1 MPEVR
6 PLRPGDPERIG
17 DHRLLGVLGSGGQ
30 GIVYKGVDGTGR
42 VVAIKL
48 LHSHLTQDDDVT
60 RGLLREAEAARRVA
74 AFCTAAVLDVGVADG
89 RAYIVSEYV
98 AGDTLQRLVRE
109 SGPRTG
115 GALDRLAISTLT
127 ALAAIHEAGIVHR
140 DFKPGNVLMGPEG
153 PIVIDFGIAKTLGA
167 TTQASAPMGT
177 PAYMSPEQFGGERVG
192 PASDVFSWAGTM
204 VFAATGHPPYA
215 GETVAAILH
224 KVMSGV
230 PDLTDVPARLVDP
243 IRSCL
248 AKDPAARPTPA
259 GLLRHLISA
268 PGSAHP
274 TSFPSAPH
282 SASAPNSPSAPNS
295 ASGSPTPYPPA
306 AAGSAGT
313 YPPGVPGSAH
323 LRSEG
328 PAPQH
333 PAHPGAGGGPDG
345 HGGSPATPPPPGA
358 GAGPGAGATI
368 PPPAP
373 GATVPPRG
381 PGATIPPSGAE
392 ATVPPRGPGATTP
405 SVGAGAGATVP
416 PGGATGPAFHGEATR
431 PGSGPRVSRRAVM
444 VGGAAAAAAAAASA
458 FLLLRPANGL
468 ADDPSPRPTGDP
480 TGPPATGTPTAPTT
494 PTTPTTAATSP
505 APSTSPTGSPTAST
519 TPSPAAEPFGAPV
532 REPVALPAG
541 SGTPAALAAAGS
553 TVVCGTSRGTVL
565 VWDLGPAS
573 AAVRRLGDGG
583 AAVTAVAYGDGRA
596 AAGHGDGTMRLW
608 NPAGGALGR
617 KKAADP
623 VIAVTT
629 AGRAV
634 AVTQKYDSLKDLH
647 SVVRLWDI
655 ATGRQIGPA
664 VTDHF
669 QGING
674 LAFGRLG
681 DDDVLVT
688 GDGDNRVRVRR
699 LSDGKVT
706 HSYKTGEI
714 GGIELL
720 ACGELD
726 GRPVLVSTH
735 LDATLRVY
743 DLATGRRRKKWTFSR
758 RSPDDRGASAL
769 VVGALGGRPVAVV
782 AHTPGGGETVVRVW
796 SLTDGKVVGE
806 LGPGPGAEVRA
817 LALAE
822 LAGRPVVVGTGGDA
836 LLSAWSLGP
845 A

>member
-6 PLRPGDPERIG
+6 PLRPGDPDRIG

-30 GIVYKGVDGTGR
+30 GVVYKGVDGAGR
-42 VVAIKL
+42 EVAIKL

-89 RAYIVSEYV
+89 RPYIVSEYV

-153 PIVIDFGIAKTLGA
+153 PIVIDFGIAKALGA

-177 PAYMSPEQFGGERVG
+177 PAYMSPEQFAGERVG

-224 KVMSGV
+224 KVMSGT

-243 IRSCL
+243 ILSCL

-259 GLLRHLISA
+259 ALLRHLISA
-268 PGSAHP
+268 PGS
-274 TSFPSAPH
+274 
-282 SASAPNSPSAPNS
+282 
-295 ASGSPTPYPPA
+295 PTPHPHA
-306 AAGSAGT
+306 AAGSAAPH
-313 YPPGVPGSAH
+313 PPGVPGSAH

-328 PAPQH
+328 PA
-333 PAHPGAGGGPDG
+333 AHPGAGGGPDMRAE
-345 HGGSPATPPPPGA
+345 SPATAPPPGA
-358 GAGPGAGATI
+358 PI
-368 PPPAP
+368 PPPGA

-381 PGATIPPSGAE
+381 PGATLPP
-392 ATVPPRGPGATTP
+392 
-405 SVGAGAGATVP
+405 AGAGV
-416 PGGATGPAFHGEATR
+416 TGPGFHGEATR
-431 PGSGPRVSRRAVM
+431 PGTERRVSRRAVV
-444 VGGAAAAAAAAASA
+444 VGGATAAVAAAASA

-480 TGPPATGTPTAPTT
+480 TGPPATGTSTATG
-494 PTTPTTAATSP
+494 TPTTAATSP
-505 APSTSPTGSPTAST
+505 APSTSPTAST
-519 TPSPAAEPFGAPV
+519 TPSPEPFGAPV
-532 REPVALPAG
+532 REPVALPPG
-541 SGTPAALAAAGS
+541 SGTPAVLAAAGS
-553 TVVCGTSRGTVL
+553 TVVCGTSKGAVL

-573 AAVRRLGDGG
+573 APVRRLGDGG
-583 AAVTAVAYGDGRA
+583 TAATAVACGDGKA
-596 AAGHGDGTMRLW
+596 ASGHDDGGMRLW
-608 NPAGGALGR
+608 NPAGGALGG

-647 SVVRLWDI
+647 SVVRLWDL

-669 QGING
+669 QGVNG

-681 DDDVLVT
+681 DDEVLVT
-688 GDGDNRVRVRR
+688 GDGANRVRIRR

-706 HSYKTGEI
+706 HTYKTGEI

-726 GRPVLVSTH
+726 GRPILVSTH

-743 DLATGRRRKKWTFSR
+743 DLATGRRRKKWNFSR

-782 AHTPGGGETVVRVW
+782 AHAPGGGETVVRVW

-822 LAGRPVVVGTGGDA
+822 LAGRPVVVGAGGDA
-836 LLSAWSLGP
+836 LLSAWSLGS

>member
-30 GIVYKGVDGTGR
+30 GVVYKGVDDAGR
-42 VVAIKL
+42 EVAVKL
-48 LHSHLTQDDDVT
+48 LHSHLTQDDAVT

-89 RAYIVSEYV
+89 RPYIVSEYV

-153 PIVIDFGIAKTLGA
+153 PIVIDFGIAKALGA

-204 VFAATGHPPYA
+204 VFAATGRPPYA

-230 PDLTDVPARLVDP
+230 PDLTGVPAHLVGP

-259 GLLRHLISA
+259 ALLRHLIST
-268 PGSAHP
+268 PGSPHP
-274 TSFPSAPH
+274 
-282 SASAPNSPSAPNS
+282 ASLH
-295 ASGSPTPYPPA
+295 GSPPPVAQPGSPRPPA
-306 AAGSAGT
+306 T
-313 YPPGVPGSAH
+313 P
-323 LRSEG
+323 G
-328 PAPQH
+328 PAPS
-333 PAHPGAGGGPDG
+333 PAPMGSASSAGGPDARN
-345 HGGSPATPPPPGA
+345 GSPAT
-358 GAGPGAGATI
+358 GPG
-368 PPPAP
+368 
-373 GATVPPRG
+373 TV
-381 PGATIPPSGAE
+381 PPSGA
-392 ATVPPRGPGATTP
+392 
-405 SVGAGAGATVP
+405 
-416 PGGATGPAFHGEATR
+416 GATGPAFRGETTR
-431 PGSGPRVSRRAVM
+431 PGTDRRVSRRAVV

-468 ADDPSPRPTGDP
+468 TDDPSPGPTGDP

-494 PTTPTTAATSP
+494 APTTGPTTGPTTAATSP
-505 APSTSPTGSPTAST
+505 APSTSPTGDPTAS
-519 TPSPAAEPFGAPV
+519 PAVEPFGAPV
-532 REPVALPAG
+532 REPVPLPAG
-541 SGTPAALAAAGS
+541 SGEPAVLAAAGS
-553 TVVCGTSRGTVL
+553 TVVCGTSKGTVL
-565 VWDLGPAS
+565 AWDLAARPAT
-573 AAVRRLGDGG
+573 VLRLGDGG
-583 AAVTAVAYGDGRA
+583 AAATAVACGDGRA
-596 AAGHGDGTMRLW
+596 ASGHGDGRMRLW
-608 NPAGGALGR
+608 NPAGGGLGTSR
-617 KKAADP
+617 AADP

-669 QGING
+669 QGVSG

-681 DDDVLVT
+681 GDDVLVT
-688 GDGDNRVRVRR
+688 GDGANRVRVRR

-706 HSYKTGEI
+706 HTYKTGEI

-735 LDATLRVY
+735 LDATLRVH

-758 RSPDDRGASAL
+758 RSPDDRGASCL

-782 AHTPGGGETVVRVW
+782 AHAPGGGEAVVRVW
-796 SLTDGKVVGE
+796 SLADGKILGE
-806 LGPGPGAEVRA
+806 LGPGPGAEIRT

-822 LAGRPVVVGTGGDA
+822 LEGRPVVVGAGGDA

>member
-6 PLRPGDPERIG
+6 PLRPGDPDRIG

-30 GIVYKGVDGTGR
+30 GVVYKGVDGAGR
-42 VVAIKL
+42 EVAIKL

-89 RAYIVSEYV
+89 RPYIVSEYV

-153 PIVIDFGIAKTLGA
+153 PIVIDFGIAKALGA

-177 PAYMSPEQFGGERVG
+177 PAYMSPEQFAGERVG

-224 KVMSGV
+224 KVMSGA
-230 PDLTDVPARLVDP
+230 PDLTGVPARLMDP

-268 PGSAHP
+268 PGTA
-274 TSFPSAPH
+274 
-282 SASAPNSPSAPNS
+282 
-295 ASGSPTPYPPA
+295 
-306 AAGSAGT
+306 
-313 YPPGVPGSAH
+313 
-323 LRSEG
+323 R
-328 PAPQH
+328 
-333 PAHPGAGGGPDG
+333 PGAPI
-345 HGGSPATPPPPGA
+345 PPPGA
-358 GAGPGAGATI
+358 GATAHPTGPGA
-368 PPPAP
+368 

-381 PGATIPPSGAE
+381 PGAT
-392 ATVPPRGPGATTP
+392 VPP
-405 SVGAGAGATVP
+405 AGGGVGATVP
-416 PGGATGPAFHGEATR
+416 PALGGATGPAFRGEATR
-431 PGSGPRVSRRAVM
+431 PGTDRRVSRRAVV
-444 VGGAAAAAAAAASA
+444 VGGATAAVAAAASA

-468 ADDPSPRPTGDP
+468 ADDPSPRPTGDL
-480 TGPPATGTPTAPTT
+480 TGPPATGTATG
-494 PTTPTTAATSP
+494 TPTTAATSP
-505 APSTSPTGSPTAST
+505 APSTSATGSPTGSPTAST
-519 TPSPAAEPFGAPV
+519 TASPAAEPFGAPV

-541 SGTPAALAAAGS
+541 SGTPAVLAAAGS
-553 TVVCGTSRGTVL
+553 TVVCGTSKGTVL

-573 AAVRRLGDGG
+573 APVRRLGDGG
-583 AAVTAVAYGDGRA
+583 AAATAVACGDGKA
-596 AAGHGDGTMRLW
+596 ATGHGDGAMRLW
-608 NPAGGALGR
+608 NPAGGALR
-617 KKAADP
+617 TKKAADP

-647 SVVRLWDI
+647 SVVRLWDL

-669 QGING
+669 QGVNG

-681 DDDVLVT
+681 DDEVLVT
-688 GDGDNRVRVRR
+688 GDGANRVRVRR

-706 HSYKTGEI
+706 HTYKTGEI

-743 DLATGRRRKKWTFSR
+743 DLATGRRRKKWDFSR

-806 LGPGPGAEVRA
+806 LGPGPGSEVRA

-822 LAGRPVVVGTGGDA
+822 LDGRPVVVGTGGDA

>member
-6 PLRPGDPERIG
+6 PLRPGDPDRIG

-30 GIVYKGVDGTGR
+30 GVVYKGVDGAGR
-42 VVAIKL
+42 EVAIKL

-89 RAYIVSEYV
+89 RPYIVSEYV

-153 PIVIDFGIAKTLGA
+153 PIVIDFGIAKALGA

-177 PAYMSPEQFGGERVG
+177 PAYMSPEQFAGERVG

-224 KVMSGV
+224 KVMSGT

-259 GLLRHLISA
+259 ALLRHLISA
-268 PGSAHP
+268 PG
-274 TSFPSAPH
+274 
-282 SASAPNSPSAPNS
+282 
-295 ASGSPTPYPPA
+295 
-306 AAGSAGT
+306 AAG
-313 YPPGVPGSAH
+313 
-323 LRSEG
+323 
-328 PAPQH
+328 
-333 PAHPGAGGGPDG
+333 PGAPI
-345 HGGSPATPPPPGA
+345 PPPGA
-358 GAGPGAGATI
+358 GATAHPTGPGA
-368 PPPAP
+368 

-381 PGATIPPSGAE
+381 PGAT
-392 ATVPPRGPGATTP
+392 VPPAGGGPGA
-405 SVGAGAGATVP
+405 AGADAGGGVGATVP
-416 PGGATGPAFHGEATR
+416 PALAGATGPAFRGEATR
-431 PGSGPRVSRRAVM
+431 PGTDRRVSRRAVV
-444 VGGAAAAAAAAASA
+444 VGGASAAVAAAASA

-480 TGPPATGTPTAPTT
+480 TGPPATGTPT
-494 PTTPTTAATSP
+494 TAATSP
-505 APSTSPTGSPTAST
+505 APSTSPTGSPTGSPTAST
-519 TPSPAAEPFGAPV
+519 TQSPAAEPFGAPV

-541 SGTPAALAAAGS
+541 SGTPAVLAAAGAA
-553 TVVCGTSRGTVL
+553 VVCGTSKGAVL
-565 VWDLGPAS
+565 LWDLGPAS
-573 AAVRRLGDGG
+573 APVRRMGDGG
-583 AAVTAVAYGDGRA
+583 AAATAVSCADGKA
-596 AAGHGDGTMRLW
+596 ASGHGDGAMRLW
-608 NPAGGALGR
+608 NPAGGALNA

-647 SVVRLWDI
+647 SVVRLWDL

-669 QGING
+669 QGVNG

-681 DDDVLVT
+681 DDEVLVT
-688 GDGDNRVRVRR
+688 GDGANRVRVRR

-706 HSYKTGEI
+706 HTYKTGEI

-743 DLATGRRRKKWTFSR
+743 DLATGRRRKKWNFSR

-782 AHTPGGGETVVRVW
+782 AHAPGGGETVVRVW

-822 LAGRPVVVGTGGDA
+822 LEGRPVVVGSGGDA